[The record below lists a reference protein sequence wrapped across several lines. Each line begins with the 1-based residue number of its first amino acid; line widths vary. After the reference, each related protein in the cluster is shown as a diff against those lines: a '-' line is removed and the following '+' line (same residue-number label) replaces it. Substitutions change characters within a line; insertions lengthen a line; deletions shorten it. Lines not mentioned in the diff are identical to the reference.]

1 MTGEQRFDETYQA
14 ARVADGRLPGQVR
27 DERLPA
33 VIQAGMGVGVS
44 DWRLAR
50 VVAAA
55 GQLGVVSGVALDAIL
70 ARRLQCGDPDGDVR
84 QALGQLP
91 LPGVAE
97 RIVRRYFVP
106 GGIKTGQPFRP
117 IPRLGLRPNAAST
130 ELTVAGNFV
139 EVYLAKQGHNGLV
152 GINYLEKIQLAT
164 PAAAYGGMLA
174 GVDYVLMGAGI
185 PAEIPPLLD
194 SLAAGEP
201 GELTVMVT
209 GATAGTRH
217 TVRVNPRALFGG
229 TPATLARPRFLA
241 IVSSAV
247 LAAYLARSRASTPD
261 GFVLESPSAGGH
273 SAPPRGRLR
282 LDAGNE
288 PVYGPRDE
296 IDVTKVA
303 ALGLPFWLAGGQ
315 AGPGR
320 LARAR
325 SVGAAGIQVGTA
337 FALCRESGI
346 DADLRA
352 RLIEQALAGTLTV
365 RNEPYTSP
373 AGFPFKVAQLSGTLA
388 DNEVYAARP
397 RLCDLGYLRV
407 PYERSDGRP
416 GYRCPAEPVGIY
428 LRKGGAAEDT
438 AGRRCLCNGLVAT
451 IGLAQRRTDETAE
464 PALITLG
471 QNLDFLPE
479 LVAAAGTCF
488 GATDVLAYLLQPAR
502 AVAGASPP
510 VTGGVRR
517 GTPRPGQSR

>member
-1 MTGEQRFDETYQA
+1 MGGEQRCDERYPA
-14 ARVADGRLPGQVR
+14 AGVGLDGRMPALSA

-33 VIQAGMGVGVS
+33 VIQGGMGVGVS
-44 DWRLAR
+44 DWRLAGA
-50 VVAAA
+50 VAAA
-55 GQLGVVSGVALDAIL
+55 GQLGVVSGVALDAVL

-84 QALGQLP
+84 RALGQLP

-106 GGIKTGQPFRP
+106 GGIQPGQPFRP
-117 IPRLGLRPNAAST
+117 IPRLGLRPGMAST

-139 EVYLAKQGHNGLV
+139 EVYLAKQGHDGLV

-164 PAAAYGGMLA
+164 AAAAYGAMLA

-185 PAEIPPLLD
+185 PAEIPSLLD

-201 GELTVMVT
+201 GELTVTVA
-209 GATAGTRH
+209 GAAAGTRH
-217 TVRVNPRALFGG
+217 TVRVDPRALSGQ
-229 TPATLARPRFLA
+229 TSEPLPRPRFLA
-241 IVSSAV
+241 IISSAV

-261 GFVLESPSAGGH
+261 GFVLESSSAGGH

-303 ALGLPFWLAGGQ
+303 ALGLPFWLAGSQ
-315 AGPGR
+315 AEPGG
-320 LARAR
+320 LVTAR

-352 RLIEQALAGTLTV
+352 RLIEQALAGALRV

-373 AGFPFKVAQLSGTLA
+373 AGFPFKVAQLPGTLA
-388 DNEVYAARP
+388 DEEVYAARP

-407 PYERSDGRP
+407 PYERSDGHI
-416 GYRCPAEPVGIY
+416 GYRCPAEPVEIY
-428 LRKGGAAEDT
+428 LRKGGAVEDT
-438 AGRRCLCNGLVAT
+438 VGRRCLCNGLVAT
-451 IGLAQRRTDETAE
+451 IGLGQRRDDETAE

-471 QNLDFLPE
+471 QNLDFLRE

-488 GATDVLAYLLQPAR
+488 GAADVIAYLLQ
-502 AVAGASPP
+502 
-510 VTGGVRR
+510 
-517 GTPRPGQSR
+517 Q